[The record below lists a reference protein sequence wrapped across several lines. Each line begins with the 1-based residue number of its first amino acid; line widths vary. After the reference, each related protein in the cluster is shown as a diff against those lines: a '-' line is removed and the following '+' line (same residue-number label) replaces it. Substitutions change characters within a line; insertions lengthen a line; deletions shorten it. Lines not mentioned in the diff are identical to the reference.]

1 MRNHRKRVAAP
12 TLTYDHVLELLEKQ
26 GRRCAITGKE
36 FTFCGGGVST
46 NVSIDRLD
54 CDQPYEHGNVR
65 LVCAA
70 VNMMRQRL
78 SDEELGQWCVDIAK
92 GMGLWK

>member
-1 MRNHRKRVAAP
+1 MRNQRRRVADS
-12 TLTYDHVLELLEKQ
+12 TLTFEHLLEVLEAQ

-36 FTFCGGGVST
+36 FSFCGGGEPT

-54 CDQPYEHGNVR
+54 CDRPYENGNVR